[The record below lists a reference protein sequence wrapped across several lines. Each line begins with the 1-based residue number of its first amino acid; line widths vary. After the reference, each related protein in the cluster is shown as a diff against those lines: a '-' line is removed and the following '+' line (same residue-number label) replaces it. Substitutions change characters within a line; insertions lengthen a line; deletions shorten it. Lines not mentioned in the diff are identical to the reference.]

1 MPAPKNPSHAGSGGY
16 PYLTEDQVPQLAVER
31 EEAEVIAQSDKDFP
45 DEAETGE
52 HPNDFGTGHKFGFA
66 SENYPS
72 EKHHEISQK
81 GGHNSSKGTAKP
93 TPNPH
98 QNLDDAGIV
107 E

>member
-16 PYLTEDQVPQLAVER
+16 PYEEATPTLAVER
-31 EEAEVIAQSDKDFP
+31 EDPDQIAQFDKEFK

-52 HPNDFGTGHKFGFA
+52 HPNDFGTGAKFGFA
-66 SENYPS
+66 SDNYPN
-72 EKHHEISQK
+72 EKHSDISRK
-81 GGHNSSKGTAKP
+81 GGENSGPSRTKP

-98 QNLDDAGIV
+98 GNL